1 LWDGTSVDAVAGCIR
16 LPLSFIMPLEMTPS
30 MRWYRVTF
38 ETDRKTKRVT
48 AKLPTLNNTADYGA
62 SAEEALSNLRELAQ
76 GFLEVLRDTNEPLP
90 PSDRTEAGGVYL
102 SLPIIF
108 DIP

>member
-1 LWDGTSVDAVAGCIR
+1 MRA
-16 LPLSFIMPLEMTPS
+16 EMRPS

-38 ETDRKTKRVT
+38 ETDRKTGRVT

-62 SAEEALSNLRELAQ
+62 SAEEALANLRELAQ
-76 GFLEVLRDTNEPLP
+76 GFLEVLRDTNEPMP

-102 SLPIIF
+102 SLIEPAT
-108 DIP
+108 PRRRRARG